1 MIFITTAQPW
11 RVILLPRNRCVNS
24 ALIKKR
30 DLCVLINI
38 CRQQAVVW
46 TEPTPPRRSEEPTSG
61 WRGTSWRPPTP
72 VLSPPRQPVVRQL
85 ATNRLT
91 GRRRGQEGRSTFPRS
106 VSLDGAAAATGCQRK
121 TQRNSTPNTRSCYV
135 DEDRL
140 LRDSSP
146 RMSSS
151 QNSRSQLTASHY
163 FKS

>member
-106 VSLDGAAAATGCQRK
+106 VSLDAPQPQPDANAKHSATPRQTPGPVTLMRTDFFVTPPRECCPVK
-121 TQRNSTPNTRSCYV
+121 TLGHS
-135 DEDRL
+135 
-140 LRDSSP
+140 
-146 RMSSS
+146 
-151 QNSRSQLTASHY
+151 
-163 FKS
+163 